1 MHILRYSMGVFII
14 VNVSF
19 SPQLIYTFRAF
30 LTKHQQKFWANLTS
44 TLKISFEKEK
54 CVRLPK
60 KKKLQ
65 KNTIEGALAFPYI
78 KYTVTEVTLYQ

>member
-1 MHILRYSMGVFII
+1 MHILCYSMGVFII
-14 VNVSF
+14 VNTSF

-30 LTKHQQKFWANLTS
+30 LIKYQQKFWGNLTN

-60 KKKLQ
+60 KKKLRN
-65 KNTIEGALAFPYI
+65 NTNEEALAFPYI
-78 KYTVTEVTLYQ
+78 KYTALLQ

>member
-30 LTKHQQKFWANLTS
+30 LIKHQQKFWANLTN
-44 TLKISFEKEK
+44 TLKISFEQEK

-60 KKKLQ
+60 KEKLQ
-65 KNTIEGALAFPYI
+65 KNPLKGHLPFHI
-78 KYTVTEVTLYQ
+78 

>member
-30 LTKHQQKFWANLTS
+30 LIKHQQKFWENLTN
-44 TLKISFEKEK
+44 TLKISFEQEK

-65 KNTIEGALAFPYI
+65 KNPLKGHLPFHI
-78 KYTVTEVTLYQ
+78 